1 MTTNG
6 KKEKTN
12 GQNGKSV
19 EKTNEKTNEPK
30 VAEIEKVIPTED
42 WKKFAEFWD
51 ATEWS
56 DLKEKDIK
64 KHLGKYLFVDIPKN
78 ITDPKIGKAW
88 FDEIRQFKEK
98 KAAFGGYTVCFA
110 GQTDSL
116 EKVFGNKPL
125 TTTEMTKQLYFFIN
139 DHSLSSK
146 NSLKP
151 ETKPE
156 EKNGK
161 KSVKVNSIEAMEKAV
176 ETIKPKKG
184 KK

>member
-12 GQNGKSV
+12 GKAV
-19 EKTNEKTNEPK
+19 EKINEK
-30 VAEIEKVIPTED
+30 VAPQEEEKIIPTED
-42 WKKFAEFWD
+42 WKNFANFWD
-51 ATEWS
+51 STEWK
-56 DLKEKDIK
+56 DLTEKDIK
-64 KHLGKYLFVDIPKN
+64 KHLGKYLFVAIPKN

-88 FDEIRQFKEK
+88 FDEIKQYKEK
-98 KAAFGGYTVCFA
+98 KASFGGYNVCFKD
-110 GQTDSL
+110 QTATLS
-116 EKVFGNKPL
+116 EVFGDKPL
-125 TTTEMTKQLYFFIN
+125 TTTEMTKRLYFYIN

-146 NSLKP
+146 NSEPKP
-151 ETKPE
+151 EIKVE

-161 KSVKVNSIEAMEKAV
+161 NTVKVNSIEAMEKAV

>member
-12 GQNGKSV
+12 GKAV
-19 EKTNEKTNEPK
+19 EKINEKTNEPK
-30 VAEIEKVIPTED
+30 VAETEKVIPTED

-51 ATEWS
+51 ATEWES
-56 DLKEKDIK
+56 LTEKDIK
-64 KHLGKYLFVDIPKN
+64 KHLGKYLFVPVPKGITNKDIGTK
-78 ITDPKIGKAW
+78 W
-88 FDEIRQFKEK
+88 FNEIKQYKEK
-98 KAAFGGYTVCFA
+98 KASFGGYTVCFA

-125 TTTEMTKQLYFFIN
+125 TTTEMTKQLYFYIN

-146 NSLKP
+146 NSEPKP
-151 ETKPE
+151 EAKPE

-161 KSVKVNSIEAMEKAV
+161 KVTKVNSIEAMEKAV
-176 ETIKPKKG
+176 ETVNYRRL
-184 KK
+184 